1 MFPVLFKELLEVVH
15 YFKPASVFFKIPTG
29 SIYPTQI
36 IVTSQFS
43 VHTERPDLAHVTH
56 IYRYIYMYIY
66 TNKLRL
72 ENRGLWTT

>member
-1 MFPVLFKELLEVVH
+1 MFPVLFKELLGLVH
-15 YFKPASVFFKIPTG
+15 YFKPASIFFKIPTG

-43 VHTERPDLAHVTH
+43 VHTERPDLAHVT
-56 IYRYIYMYIY
+56 YIYIYIHI
-66 TNKLRL
+66 NKVRL